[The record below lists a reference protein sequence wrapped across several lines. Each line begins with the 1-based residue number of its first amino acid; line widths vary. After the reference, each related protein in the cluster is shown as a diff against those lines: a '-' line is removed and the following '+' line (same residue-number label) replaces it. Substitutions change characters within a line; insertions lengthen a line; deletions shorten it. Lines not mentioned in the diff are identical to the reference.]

1 MIWRANVER
10 ALAAFCVLVMV
21 SGCSTTG
28 SLASQHNRPPA
39 AIPAPFDGAAVLP
52 PADMTDDGPGS
63 LIAVEPLEDNPDFD
77 RVNVTAVRVV
87 YRSTNAKGSPT
98 TVSGIVAVFT
108 VSDNHP
114 TANSVQLSRK
124 LLRQQRSRLHTGL
137 LRVRHCSAVGDAGSM
152 VTNSARP
159 LMVRTDIRTG

>member
-1 MIWRANVER
+1 MVDIGPITFQAQKLIVETHVANTR
-10 ALAAFCVLVMV
+10 FTVLLVPV
-21 SGCSTTG
+21 SG
-28 SLASQHNRPPA
+28 
-39 AIPAPFDGAAVLP
+39 
-52 PADMTDDGPGS
+52 M
-63 LIAVEPLEDNPDFD
+63 
-77 RVNVTAVRVV
+77 
-87 YRSTNAKGSPT
+87 
-98 TVSGIVAVFT
+98 VAVFT